1 MQGTK
6 PHIII
11 HHTVCV
17 TSILTLLSSRCK
29 KRGFTMAICCL
40 FVCSFICSCVRL
52 SPETHAAAADV
63 FCCCRPWPAA
73 SLLRATP
80 PMSYMFPPRWNLW
93 LWRGLTRGV
102 HKGTTLVFYD
112 ISYDVTI
119 SRCLSSFQYCGNN
132 YNCCHQASRIDWN
145 GFGIMLLN
153 APGDSTLQWPA
164 ERALPYLTTLVLFC
178 VLSYHVPCMFDR
190 SWNNQSFWRNS
201 YQFFIIRYTRYVF
214 CLFHW

>member
-11 HHTVCV
+11 HHTVCN
-17 TSILTLLSSRCK
+17 IYFNFIKLTAQKTGFYDGYLLFVRL
-29 KRGFTMAICCL
+29 FVHL
-40 FVCSFICSCVRL
+40 FVCSSVAWNACCCCWRVLLL
-52 SPETHAAAADV
+52 SPVTGRIVAACDTTDV
-63 FCCCRPWPAA
+63 LCFLPGEIYGCGGGLLEA
-73 SLLRATP
+73 SIKAQRL
-80 PMSYMFPPRWNLW
+80 F
-93 LWRGLTRGV
+93 
-102 HKGTTLVFYD
+102 FYD

>member
-17 TSILTLLSSRCK
+17 TSILTLLSSRRK

-102 HKGTTLVFYD
+102 HKGATLVFLRYFLRCYD
-112 ISYDVTI
+112 ITMFVII
-119 SRCLSSFQYCGNN
+119 SILREQLQLLSSSLQNWLERLWDHAIKCTRWQHPAMTRG
-132 YNCCHQASRIDWN
+132 ASFAILDN
-145 GFGIMLLN
+145 T
-153 APGDSTLQWPA
+153 S
-164 ERALPYLTTLVLFC
+164 LVLC
-178 VLSYHVPCMFDR
+178 VVISCTM
-190 SWNNQSFWRNS
+190 
-201 YQFFIIRYTRYVF
+201 YV
-214 CLFHW
+214 W

>member
-1 MQGTK
+1 MLLLLTCSAAVARDR
-6 PHIII
+6 PH
-11 HHTVCV
+11 
-17 TSILTLLSSRCK
+17 RC
-29 KRGFTMAICCL
+29 
-40 FVCSFICSCVRL
+40 CVRHHRCPICFL
-52 SPETHAAAADV
+52 PGEIYG
-63 FCCCRPWPAA
+63 CGGGLLEA
-73 SLLRATP
+73 SIKAQRC
-80 PMSYMFPPRWNLW
+80 F
-93 LWRGLTRGV
+93 
-102 HKGTTLVFYD
+102 FYD